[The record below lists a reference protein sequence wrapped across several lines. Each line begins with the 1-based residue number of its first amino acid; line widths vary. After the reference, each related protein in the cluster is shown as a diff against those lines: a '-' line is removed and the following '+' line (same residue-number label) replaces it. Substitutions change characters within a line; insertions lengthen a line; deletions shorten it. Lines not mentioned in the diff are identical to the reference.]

1 MCDKARRSNVGLV
14 VQKHKPI
21 VLSPRSAALPLG
33 RGESGRWQARNRLR
47 GPAVDLPR
55 LFLGFNGV
63 LSGDLWGEASSDLS
77 VG

>member
-21 VLSPRSAALPLG
+21 VPSSRSAALPLS
-33 RGESGRWQARNRLR
+33 RGENGRWQARNRLR

-55 LFLGFNGV
+55 LFLGL
-63 LSGDLWGEASSDLS
+63 LSENLWGEASSDLS